1 VNKEM
6 YRSERRDVQATVLP
20 DEHVSIFVKKG
31 TVTMLTMKKLVKLVL
46 GSILLIG
53 LMVLFSPAAL
63 AASHPQQPS
72 ACVAN
77 GAIIVNATGTITAGT
92 TGTVSSGASM
102 NCVKTISVT
111 AKNKAGSV
119 SAITFVFTQV
129 NCGISGC
136 VNVVLGSIRVAPGT
150 TQYGTFS
157 ASPAG
162 LSSTLTVTANA
173 DPGNGSDNFNVTVQA
188 FTS

>member
-1 VNKEM
+1 
-6 YRSERRDVQATVLP
+6 
-20 DEHVSIFVKKG
+20 
-31 TVTMLTMKKLVKLVL
+31 MLTMKKILGVVL
-46 GSILLIG
+46 GNVLLVG
-53 LMVLFSPAAL
+53 LMVLFSSPAF
-63 AASHPQQPS
+63 AASRPLQPS

-92 TGTVSSGASM
+92 SGTVSSGSSM
-102 NCVKTISVT
+102 NCVKTIAAT

-136 VNVVLGSIRVAPGT
+136 VNVVLGSIRVTPGNT
-150 TQYGTFS
+150 GFGSFS

-173 DPGNGSDNFNVTVQA
+173 EPGSGSDNFVVTVQA

>member
-1 VNKEM
+1 M
-6 YRSERRDVQATVLP
+6 YRQLYDLMHAFQLSSRKEQLQ
-20 DEHVSIFVKKG
+20 
-31 TVTMLTMKKLVKLVL
+31 MLTMKKMVKLILPSVL
-46 GSILLIG
+46 LVG

-63 AASHPQQPS
+63 AASHPQQPA

-92 TGTVSSGASM
+92 SGTVSSGASM
-102 NCVKTISVT
+102 NCVKTIFAT

-136 VNVVLGSIRVAPGT
+136 VNVQLGSIRVAPGT

-173 DPGNGSDNFNVTVQA
+173 DPGNGSDNFTATVQA
-188 FTS
+188 YTS

>member
-1 VNKEM
+1 MLKKK
-6 YRSERRDVQATVLP
+6 VL
-20 DEHVSIFVKKG
+20 G
-31 TVTMLTMKKLVKLVL
+31 LVL
-46 GSILLIG
+46 GSVLLVG
-53 LMVLFSPAAL
+53 LMVLFSPATF
-63 AASHPQQPS
+63 AASHIAQAS
-72 ACVAN
+72 GCVAN
-77 GAIIVNATGTITAGT
+77 GAIIVNATGTITAGA
-92 TGTVSSGASM
+92 TGTVSSGSSM
-102 NCVKTISVT
+102 NCVKTIAVT

-136 VNVVLGSIRVAPGT
+136 VNVTLGSIRVTPGNT
-150 TQYGTFS
+150 GFGSFS

-173 DPGNGSDNFNVTVQA
+173 EPGSGSDNFTVTVQA

>member
-1 VNKEM
+1 
-6 YRSERRDVQATVLP
+6 
-20 DEHVSIFVKKG
+20 
-31 TVTMLTMKKLVKLVL
+31 MLTTKKMVELFLASVLLVGV
-46 GSILLIG
+46 
-53 LMVLFSPAAL
+53 MALFSPAAL
-63 AASHPQQPS
+63 AASHAQQP
-72 ACVAN
+72 ATCVTN

-92 TGTVSSGASM
+92 TGTVSAGASM

-111 AKNKAGSV
+111 AKNKPGSV

-150 TQYGTFS
+150 TQYGSFS